1 MKLAPSKILAK
12 ERIGDGR
19 ELRVEEVVEVRDNP
33 EGVARRKGGRTSPV
47 YQIEPSG
54 FPFERTL
61 LSSLG
66 YLVHLPIDS
75 KLIWVSWAWSQF
87 LASKQTVIRA
97 SKGFFPTLMCT
108 IITIKCSH
116 SVHPQHML
124 MPFDS
129 SLELYHFLWPQH
141 LANGPPSI
149 KAWQRKVDLLYIFLP
164 GFSASPCLAPYL
176 TSFPTTPHYTP
187 FTVVKPV
194 SPRHRTHFLGPFLML
209 ECPPPSSSPIYP
221 PNIGPLLLHSF
232 L

>member
-75 KLIWVSWAWSQF
+75 KLI
-87 LASKQTVIRA
+87 
-97 SKGFFPTLMCT
+97 
-108 IITIKCSH
+108 
-116 SVHPQHML
+116 
-124 MPFDS
+124 
-129 SLELYHFLWPQH
+129 
-141 LANGPPSI
+141 
-149 KAWQRKVDLLYIFLP
+149 
-164 GFSASPCLAPYL
+164 
-176 TSFPTTPHYTP
+176 
-187 FTVVKPV
+187 
-194 SPRHRTHFLGPFLML
+194 
-209 ECPPPSSSPIYP
+209 
-221 PNIGPLLLHSF
+221 
-232 L
+232 